1 MTIVNGNGYAQLINE
16 PIRITDKSKTL
27 LDHVLIKKREEGIV
41 STGVINTAITI
52 IAPPM

>member
-27 LDHVLIKKREEGIV
+27 LDHVLIKKREGIV